1 MSGDMGNSVGAAFGK
16 RHVLAKA
23 GRDTGLRCQ
32 NATKQRSR
40 ARFPLH
46 RNGLDVED
54 RGSDPQA
61 GFTIVELLVSLTI
74 LTLILA
80 FIPGTLRIGQRVWE
94 VDQTFERREALSTF
108 RRYVEQRLAEAMPIY
123 LRDRAAELRIEFAG
137 EPGRLAFVAPAVAGP
152 AGGGVY
158 RFELTR
164 EAGARGRQPLIL
176 RQSLYRIPEAG
187 QGRNEGSSLAQT
199 ATAEQR
205 SRAGVAGLAFRYFGA
220 PDPQKA
226 AQWQSQWPRRDSLP
240 DLVEISLITGD
251 RTPKVERTIVQL
263 RLGSS
268 R

>member
-1 MSGDMGNSVGAAFGK
+1 MRNNAGAAFGK
-16 RHVLAKA
+16 RNVLATA
-23 GRDTGLRCQ
+23 GLDAGLRWEKAAGQ
-32 NATKQRSR
+32 GPSEP
-40 ARFPLH
+40 FLSH
-46 RNGLDVED
+46 RIEIGTRDC
-54 RGSDPQA
+54 GSDPQA

-94 VDQTFERREALSTF
+94 VDHTFERREALSTF

-123 LRDRAAELRIEFAG
+123 LRDRATEVRIEFAG
-137 EPGRLAFVAPAVAGP
+137 EPERLAFVATAVAGP

-164 EAGARGRQPLIL
+164 EDGARSWRPLIL
-176 RQSLYRIPEAG
+176 RQSLYRVPEAG
-187 QGRNEGSSLAQT
+187 RGRNDGAQLPQT
-199 ATAEQR
+199 AAVEQR

-220 PDPQKA
+220 PDPQKP

-251 RTPKVERTIVQL
+251 RTLKVDRTIVQL
-263 RLGSS
+263 RLGAA